1 MFRFQNPQYLWL
13 MLIIAALAVIFAVTE
28 IIRRR
33 RLKKI
38 GDANLVGMLIPEAS
52 LDRKIAK
59 LIMVCLAI
67 ACIIVGL
74 ARPQFGSKLSE
85 VTLKGVEIV
94 TALDVSNSMLAED
107 VKPNRLGNAKMFI
120 ERILGKLNGNR
131 LGMVIFAGDAFVQ
144 MPITTDVR
152 SARLYLS
159 STSTNDIS
167 VQGTDIAKALTLAAR
182 SFSSSDDA
190 SKVIILMTD
199 GENHEEDAIEVAKSL
214 KEQGI
219 IVMTV
224 GFGSPSGVPIPNKNG
239 SGYMKDRD
247 GNTVMTK
254 LDEQT
259 LVEIAKIT
267 GGIYVRATNSS
278 SSSDAILS
286 ELNNLQQSETTKQI
300 YSEYDERFQYFVFAA
315 LILLVLEVFLL
326 ERKNPILSKIKLF
339 KKEENENKSQI

>member
-1 MFRFQNPQYLWL
+1 MFRFQNPQYLWFL
-13 MLIIAALAVIFAVTE
+13 LVILALAMIFAIAE
-28 IIRRR
+28 IIRKKK
-33 RLKKI
+33 LKKI
-38 GDANLVGMLIPEAS
+38 GDLELVGLLVPETS
-52 LDRKIAK
+52 LGRRITK
-59 LIMVCLAI
+59 LILLCCAL
-67 ACIIVGL
+67 ACIIIGL

-94 TALDVSNSMLAED
+94 TALDVSNSMMAED

-159 STSTNDIS
+159 TTSTDDIS
-167 VQGTDIAKALTLAAR
+167 VQGTDLAKALTLAAR
-182 SFSSSDDA
+182 SFSRDEEA

-199 GENHEEDAIEVAKSL
+199 GENHEEDAVEVAKTL
-214 KEQGI
+214 NEQGI

-239 SGYMKDRD
+239 HGYMKDNA

-254 LDEQT
+254 LDEKT
-259 LVEIAKIT
+259 LIDIAKST
-267 GGIYVRATNSS
+267 GGIYVRASNNSNA
-278 SSSDAILS
+278 SDAILK
-286 ELNNLQQSETTKQI
+286 ELDNWQKSETTKQI
-300 YSEYDERFQYFVFAA
+300 YSEYDEKFQYFVFAA
-315 LILLVLEVFLL
+315 LFFLFIDVFLL
-326 ERKNPILSKIKLF
+326 ERKNPLLSKIKLF
-339 KKEENENKSQI
+339 GKKQ

>member
-1 MFRFQNPQYLWL
+1 MFRFQNPKYLWL
-13 MLIIAALAVIFAVTE
+13 LLVIVALAILFAIAE
-28 IIRRR
+28 IIRRK
-33 RLKKI
+33 RLEKV
-38 GDANLVGMLIPEAS
+38 GDSNLVKLLIPEAS
-52 LDRKIAK
+52 LGRKIAK
-59 LIMVCLAI
+59 FIMISLAF
-67 ACIIVGL
+67 ACIIIGL
-74 ARPQFGSKLSE
+74 ARPQSGSKLKE
-85 VTLKGVEIV
+85 VTFTGIEIV

-120 ERILGKLNGNR
+120 ERIINKLNGNR

-159 STSTNDIS
+159 SISTDDIA
-167 VQGTDIAKALTLAAR
+167 VQGTDLAQALTLASR
-182 SFSSSDDA
+182 SFSSDEDV
-190 SKVIILMTD
+190 SKVIVLMTD

-239 SGYMKDRD
+239 SGYMKDKN
-247 GNTVMTK
+247 GNIVMTK

-267 GGIYVRATNSS
+267 GGIYVRASNNSN
-278 SSSDAILS
+278 SSDAILENLNGLNKS
-286 ELNNLQQSETTKQI
+286 ELTKQV
-300 YSEYDERFQYFVFAA
+300 YSEYDDKFHYFVFAA
-315 LILLVLEVFLL
+315 LLLLVLEVFLL
-326 ERKNPILSKIKLF
+326 ERKNPLLSKIKLF
-339 KKEENENKSQI
+339 KKEEKNETF

>member
-13 MLIIAALAVIFAVTE
+13 LLIIAALAILFAAAE

-33 RLKKI
+33 RLKKV
-38 GDANLVGMLIPEAS
+38 GDSNLVKLLIPEAS
-52 LDRKIAK
+52 LGRKIAK
-59 LIMVCLAI
+59 LTFVCLAI
-67 ACIIVGL
+67 ACIIIGL

-159 STSTNDIS
+159 STSTDDIA
-167 VQGTDIAKALTLAAR
+167 VQGTDIAKAMTLAAR
-182 SFSSSDDA
+182 SFSSNEEA

-224 GFGSPSGVPIPNKNG
+224 GFGSPSGVPIPNKRGN
-239 SGYMKDRD
+239 GYMKDNN

-267 GGIYVRATNSS
+267 GGIYVRASNSS
-278 SSSDAILS
+278 SSSDAILN
-286 ELNNLQQSETTKQI
+286 ELNSLQQSETTKQI

-315 LILLVLEVFLL
+315 LFLLVLEVFLV
-326 ERKNPILSKIKLF
+326 ERKNPLLSKIKLF
-339 KKEENENKSQI
+339 KKEEKNENNA

>member
-1 MFRFQNPQYLWL
+1 
-13 MLIIAALAVIFAVTE
+13 
-28 IIRRR
+28 
-33 RLKKI
+33 
-38 GDANLVGMLIPEAS
+38 
-52 LDRKIAK
+52 
-59 LIMVCLAI
+59 
-67 ACIIVGL
+67 
-74 ARPQFGSKLSE
+74 
-85 VTLKGVEIV
+85 
-94 TALDVSNSMLAED
+94 MLAED

-254 LDEQT
+254 LDEQGPRRQHRDDQARRADT
-259 LVEIAKIT
+259 CRNCKDYRRHICPRNQQFKFIGRHPQRTQQPATERNHQADIFRVRRKVPVLCLCSTDTACPR
-267 GGIYVRATNSS
+267 GIPARTQEPDS
-278 SSSDAILS
+278 
-286 ELNNLQQSETTKQI
+286 KQ
-300 YSEYDERFQYFVFAA
+300 D
-315 LILLVLEVFLL
+315 
-326 ERKNPILSKIKLF
+326 
-339 KKEENENKSQI
+339 

>member
-1 MFRFQNPQYLWL
+1 MFRFQNPQYLWFL
-13 MLIIAALAVIFAVTE
+13 LVILAIAMIFAIAE
-28 IIRRR
+28 IIRKKK
-33 RLKKI
+33 LKKI
-38 GDANLVGMLIPEAS
+38 GDLELVGLLVPETS
-52 LDRKIAK
+52 LGRRITK
-59 LIMVCLAI
+59 LILLCCAL
-67 ACIIVGL
+67 ACIIIGL

-94 TALDVSNSMLAED
+94 TALDVSNSMMAED

-159 STSTNDIS
+159 TTSTDDIS
-167 VQGTDIAKALTLAAR
+167 VQGTDLAKALTLAAR
-182 SFSSSDDA
+182 SFSRDEEA

-199 GENHEEDAIEVAKSL
+199 GENHEEDAVEVAKTL
-214 KEQGI
+214 NEQGI

-239 SGYMKDRD
+239 HGYMKDNA

-254 LDEQT
+254 LDEKT
-259 LVEIAKIT
+259 LIDIAKST
-267 GGIYVRATNSS
+267 GGIYVRASNNSNA
-278 SSSDAILS
+278 SDAILK
-286 ELNNLQQSETTKQI
+286 ELDNLQKSETTKQI
-300 YSEYDERFQYFVFAA
+300 YSEYDEKFQYFVFAA
-315 LILLVLEVFLL
+315 LFFLFIDVFLL
-326 ERKNPILSKIKLF
+326 ERKNPLLSKIKLF
-339 KKEENENKSQI
+339 GKKQ

>member
-1 MFRFQNPQYLWL
+1 
-13 MLIIAALAVIFAVTE
+13 
-28 IIRRR
+28 
-33 RLKKI
+33 
-38 GDANLVGMLIPEAS
+38 
-52 LDRKIAK
+52 
-59 LIMVCLAI
+59 
-67 ACIIVGL
+67 
-74 ARPQFGSKLSE
+74 
-85 VTLKGVEIV
+85 
-94 TALDVSNSMLAED
+94 
-107 VKPNRLGNAKMFI
+107 
-120 ERILGKLNGNR
+120 
-131 LGMVIFAGDAFVQ
+131 
-144 MPITTDVR
+144 
-152 SARLYLS
+152 S

-254 LDEQT
+254 LDEQS

-278 SSSDAILS
+278 SSSDAILN
-286 ELNNLQQSETTKQI
+286 ELNSLQQSETTKQI

-339 KKEENENKSQI
+339 NKEEKNELL

>member
-1 MFRFQNPQYLWL
+1 MFRFQNPQYLWFL
-13 MLIIAALAVIFAVTE
+13 LTILAIAIIFAIAE
-28 IIRRR
+28 IIRKKK
-33 RLKKI
+33 LKRI
-38 GDANLVGMLIPEAS
+38 GDLELVGLLVPETS
-52 LDRKIAK
+52 LGRRITK
-59 LIMVCLAI
+59 LILLCCAL
-67 ACIIVGL
+67 ACIIIGL

-94 TALDVSNSMLAED
+94 TALDVSNSMMAED

-159 STSTNDIS
+159 TTSTDDIS
-167 VQGTDIAKALTLAAR
+167 VQGTDLAKALTLAAR
-182 SFSSSDDA
+182 SFSRDEEA

-199 GENHEEDAIEVAKSL
+199 GENHEEDAVEVAKTL
-214 KEQGI
+214 NEQRI

-239 SGYMKDRD
+239 HGYMKDNA

-254 LDEQT
+254 LDEKT
-259 LVEIAKIT
+259 LIDIAKST
-267 GGIYVRATNSS
+267 GGIYVRASNNSNA
-278 SSSDAILS
+278 SDAILK
-286 ELNNLQQSETTKQI
+286 ELDNLQKSETTKQI
-300 YSEYDERFQYFVFAA
+300 YSEYDEKFQYFVFAA
-315 LILLVLEVFLL
+315 LFFLFIDVFLL
-326 ERKNPILSKIKLF
+326 ERKNPLLSKIKLF
-339 KKEENENKSQI
+339 GKKQ

>member
-1 MFRFQNPQYLWL
+1 MFRFQNPQYLWFL
-13 MLIIAALAVIFAVTE
+13 LVILALAMIFAIAE
-28 IIRRR
+28 IIRKKK
-33 RLKKI
+33 LKKI
-38 GDANLVGMLIPEAS
+38 GDLELVGLLVPETS
-52 LDRKIAK
+52 LGRRITK
-59 LIMVCLAI
+59 LILLCCAL
-67 ACIIVGL
+67 ACIIIGL

-94 TALDVSNSMLAED
+94 TALDVSNSMMAED

-159 STSTNDIS
+159 TTSTDDIS
-167 VQGTDIAKALTLAAR
+167 VQGTDLAKALTLAAR
-182 SFSSSDDA
+182 SFSRDEEA

-199 GENHEEDAIEVAKSL
+199 GENHEEDAVEVAKTL
-214 KEQGI
+214 NEQGI

-239 SGYMKDRD
+239 HGYMKDNA

-254 LDEQT
+254 LDEKT
-259 LVEIAKIT
+259 LIDIAKST
-267 GGIYVRATNSS
+267 GGIYVRASNNSNA
-278 SSSDAILS
+278 SDAILK
-286 ELNNLQQSETTKQI
+286 ELDNLQKSETTKQI
-300 YSEYDERFQYFVFAA
+300 YSEYDEKFQYFVFAA
-315 LILLVLEVFLL
+315 LFFLFIDVFLL
-326 ERKNPILSKIKLF
+326 ERKNPLLSKIKLF
-339 KKEENENKSQI
+339 GKKQ

>member
-1 MFRFQNPQYLWL
+1 

-52 LDRKIAK
+52 LGRKIAK

-120 ERILGKLNGNR
+120 ERILGKLN
-131 LGMVIFAGDAFVQ
+131 

-182 SFSSSDDA
+182 SFSSNDDA

-339 KKEENENKSQI
+339 KKEEKNESL